1 MNGVRYRHERP
12 VDAGTADELRKALGF
27 HYDGVTVELLDK
39 GVEVGVPAGPTE
51 AELGEMVRHFLRGH
65 RAVAA
70 TVITEQA
77 GNPGLVCALPDDD
90 RIAVARGAYLHGPEW
105 TAAMDHVR
113 ALCRERLAEPF
124 GAPLLAGSA
133 QISRDVLVRAG
144 YYQKFPNL
152 VNAVARIRDHYWD
165 GVTVSQLRPNQ
176 AGALDSFYAPAD
188 TVLTPVTC
196 YHVYENA
203 AELKSR
209 YGTGVFA
216 IDGPVFRHESRNHSA
231 TRLGEF
237 RMFELVGLG
246 SAEDIALD
254 FERML
259 KAFTAFFAELGV
271 PHRIVSASDAFFGDA
286 PTMTREAQ
294 LLNKSKFEVRVPLGD
309 GELSVASVNAHGEV
323 FADSFG
329 LRELGTD
336 ATCCAG
342 IGLDR
347 LTYALLSYGL
357 LGSTKDRSAGP
368 ATRPTGG

>member
-1 MNGVRYRHERP
+1 MDGVRYRYERP
-12 VDAGTADELRKALGF
+12 VDAGAADELRKALAF
-27 HYDGVTVELLDK
+27 HYGDVTVRQLDK
-39 GVEVGVPAGPTE
+39 GIDVVVAAGPSE
-51 AELGEMVRHFLRGH
+51 PELAEMVRHFLRGH
-65 RAVAA
+65 RDVPATIVA
-70 TVITEQA
+70 EHP
-77 GNPGLVCALPDDD
+77 GRPGLSCGLPDDH

-113 ALCRERLAEPF
+113 ELCRERLAEPF

-144 YYQKFPNL
+144 YYKKFPNL

-165 GVTVSQLRPNQ
+165 GVTVSQLRPQ
-176 AGALDSFYAPAD
+176 QTEALDSFYRPAE

-196 YHVYENA
+196 YHVYANA
-203 AELKSR
+203 AELKNR
-209 YGTGVFA
+209 YGTGLFA
-216 IDGPVFRHESRNHSA
+216 IDGPVFRHESHNHSA

-237 RMFELVGLG
+237 RMFELIRMG
-246 SAEDIALD
+246 SAEEVADD
-254 FERML
+254 FERMM

-271 PHRIVSASDAFFGDA
+271 PHRIISASDAFFGDA

-309 GELSVASVNAHGEV
+309 GELSVASVNSHGEV

-329 LRELGTD
+329 LRDLGAE

-357 LGSTKDRSAGP
+357 LGTP
-368 ATRPTGG
+368 A

>member
-1 MNGVRYRHERP
+1 MRYHHERP
-12 VDAGTADELRKALGF
+12 VAAGTADELRKALGF
-27 HYDGVTVELLDK
+27 HYGDVTVELLGK
-39 GVEVGVPAGPTE
+39 GVEVVVPAGPNE
-51 AELGEMVRHFLRGH
+51 RELGEMVRHFLRGH
-65 RAVAA
+65 REVAA
-70 TVITEQA
+70 TVIAEHT
-77 GNPGLVCALPDDD
+77 GRPGLSCTLPDDD
-90 RIAVARGAYLHGPEW
+90 RIAVARGAYLHGPQW

-113 ALCRERLAEPF
+113 RLCRERLAESF
-124 GAPLLAGSA
+124 AAPLLAGSA

-152 VNAVARIRDHYWD
+152 VSAVARIRDHYWD

-176 AGALDSFYAPAD
+176 TEALDSFYAPAD

-196 YHVYENA
+196 YHVYANA
-203 AELKSR
+203 AELKDN
-209 YGTGVFA
+209 YGTGLFA
-216 IDGPVFRHESRNHSA
+216 IDGPVFRHESHNHSA

-237 RMFELVGLG
+237 RMFELVRLG
-246 SAEDIALD
+246 SAEEVAHDY
-254 FERML
+254 ERML
-259 KAFTAFFAELGV
+259 KAFTAFFAELDL

-329 LRELGTD
+329 LRGLGTD

-357 LGSTKDRSAGP
+357 LGT
-368 ATRPTGG
+368 TV

>member
-1 MNGVRYRHERP
+1 MLNGVHYRHERP

-27 HYDGVTVELLDK
+27 YYGDVTVELLDK
-39 GVEVGVPAGPTE
+39 GVEVVVAVGPDE
-51 AELGEMVRHFLRGH
+51 RELGEIVRHFLRGH
-65 RAVAA
+65 REVPA
-70 TVITEQA
+70 TVITD
-77 GNPGLVCALPDDD
+77 NPGRPGLACALPDDD
-90 RIAVARGAYLHGPEW
+90 RIAVARGAYLHGPDW

-113 ALCRERLAEPF
+113 LLCRERLAEAF
-124 GAPLLAGSA
+124 GAPLLAGST

-165 GVTVSQLRPNQ
+165 GVTVSQLRPGQ
-176 AGALDSFYAPAD
+176 SEALDSFYTPTD

-196 YHVYENA
+196 YHVYANA
-203 AELKSR
+203 AELKDR
-209 YGTGVFA
+209 YGTGTFA
-216 IDGPVFRHESRNHSA
+216 IDGPVFRHESHNHSA

-237 RMFELVGLG
+237 RMFELVRLG
-246 SAEDIALD
+246 SAEEVVHDY
-254 FERML
+254 ERMM
-259 KAFTAFFAELGV
+259 KAFTAFFAELDV
-271 PHRIVSASDAFFGDA
+271 PHRVVSASDAFFGDA

-329 LRELGTD
+329 LRDLGAD

-357 LGSTKDRSAGP
+357 LGTRVRSAG
-368 ATRPTGG
+368 TRT

>member
-1 MNGVRYRHERP
+1 MTGVRYRYERP
-12 VDAGTADELRKALGF
+12 VDAGAADELRKALAF
-27 HYDGVTVELLDK
+27 HYGDVTVERLDK
-39 GVEVGVPAGPTE
+39 GVDVVVPAGPTE
-51 AELGEMVRHFLRGH
+51 RELGEMVRHFLRGH
-65 RAVAA
+65 REVAA
-70 TVITEQA
+70 TVITEHP
-77 GNPGLVCALPDDD
+77 GRPGLSCALPDDD

-113 ALCRERLAEPF
+113 RLCRERFAETF

-133 QISRDVLVRAG
+133 QIARDVLVRAG

-152 VNAVARIRDHYWD
+152 VNAVARIRDRYWD

-176 AGALDSFYAPAD
+176 TEALDSFYAPAD

-196 YHVYENA
+196 YHVYANA
-203 AELKSR
+203 AELKDR
-209 YGTGVFA
+209 YDTGLFA
-216 IDGPVFRHESRNHSA
+216 IDGPVFRHESHNHNA

-237 RMFELVGLG
+237 RMFELVRMG
-246 SAEDIALD
+246 SAEDVAYD
-254 FERML
+254 YERIL
-259 KAFTAFFAELGV
+259 KAFTAFFAELDV

-323 FADSFG
+323 FADAFG
-329 LRELGTD
+329 LRDLGTD

-357 LGSTKDRSAGP
+357 LGTSV
-368 ATRPTGG
+368 

>member
-1 MNGVRYRHERP
+1 MNGARYRYERP
-12 VDAGTADELRKALGF
+12 VDAGTADELRKALAF
-27 HYDGVTVELLDK
+27 HHDGVTVEQLDR
-39 GVEVGVPAGPTE
+39 GIEVAVPDGPSE
-51 AELGEMVRHFLRGH
+51 REIGEMVRHFLRGH
-65 RAVAA
+65 REVPA
-70 TVITEQA
+70 TVVTEQA
-77 GNPGLVCALPDDD
+77 GRPGLSCALPDDD
-90 RIAVARGAYLHGPEW
+90 RIAVARGVYLHGPEW

-113 ALCRERLAEPF
+113 RLCRERFAEAF

-133 QISRDVLVRAG
+133 QIARDVLVRAG

-152 VNAVARIRDHYWD
+152 VNAVARIRDRYWD
-165 GVTVSQLRPNQ
+165 GVTVSQLRADQPE
-176 AGALDSFYAPAD
+176 ALGSFYTPAD

-196 YHVYENA
+196 YHVYANA
-203 AELKSR
+203 AELKHR
-209 YGTGVFA
+209 YDTGLFA

-237 RMFELVGLG
+237 RMFELVRMG
-246 SAEDIALD
+246 SAEEVAHDY
-254 FERML
+254 ERIL
-259 KAFTAFFAELGV
+259 GAFTDFFAELGV
-271 PHRIVSASDAFFGDA
+271 PHRVVSASDAFFGDA

-294 LLNKSKFEVRVPLGD
+294 LLNKSKFEVRVPLAD

-329 LRELGTD
+329 LRGLGAD

-357 LGSTKDRSAGP
+357 LGTSA
-368 ATRPTGG
+368 